1 MECAVCIR
9 DWNSSSCIPKM
20 LSCGH
25 SFCESCLS
33 DLYKTR
39 SGGKVNADVPCPNCL
54 VIHKFNHVSELG
66 KLTKNF
72 ALIQLAET

>member
-9 DWNSSSCIPKM
+9 DWNSADCVPKM

-25 SFCESCLS
+25 SFCDTCLHDLFKARS
-33 DLYKTR
+33 DGT
-39 SGGKVNADVPCPNCL
+39 GGAAIPCPNCAI
-54 VIHKFNHVSELG
+54 VHKFETEADIG

-72 ALIQLAET
+72 ALISLAEA

>member
-9 DWNSSSCIPKM
+9 DWNSTDCVPKM

-25 SFCESCLS
+25 SFCDSCLT
-33 DLYKTR
+33 DLFKAR
-39 SGGKVNADVPCPNCL
+39 SNGRGGADIPCPNCA
-54 VIHKFNHVSELG
+54 VQHKFTNVQELN